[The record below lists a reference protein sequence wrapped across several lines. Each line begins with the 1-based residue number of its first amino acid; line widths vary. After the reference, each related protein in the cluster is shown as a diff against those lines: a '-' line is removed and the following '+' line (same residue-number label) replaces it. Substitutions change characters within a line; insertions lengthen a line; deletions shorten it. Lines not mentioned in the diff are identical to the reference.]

1 MIYYKTREE
10 IELIRISSLLVGKT
24 LAEVAKEIKP
34 GVTTL
39 QLDKIAEEF
48 IQDNGATPSFKGYGG
63 FPSSL
68 CTSVNE
74 AVVHGIPNNIPLK
87 EDPKEASLN
96 DLKNLSGE
104 LNNYLKTD
112 LFIKEFPNLFN
123 SINTNLLASL
133 LTTFQ

>member
-48 IQDNGATPSFKGYGG
+48 IQDNGATPSFKG
-63 FPSSL
+63 SSYL
-68 CTSVNE
+68 PLSPE
-74 AVVHGIPNNIPLK
+74 LPN
-87 EDPKEASLN
+87 
-96 DLKNLSGE
+96 GE
-104 LNNYLKTD
+104 TFLY
-112 LFIKEFPNLFN
+112 F
-123 SINTNLLASL
+123 LL
-133 LTTFQ
+133 